1 MMTDSFVDPQPDSVP
16 NNNPSVQD
24 LVVVDLQRRKAQG
37 QQKYGT
43 VLQGH
48 NGRDPLID
56 AYQEALDLC
65 QYLRQALFEK
75 YGR

>member
-1 MMTDSFVDPQPDSVP
+1 MTDSFVDPQPDSVP